1 MNKVS
6 IEYWRLASRDM
17 KDLILVIML
26 IWITPSLA
34 WSDYQ
39 EAIDAFDAGDV
50 LSALK
55 EFQALADENDAR
67 GQYGLAIMY
76 DLGEGVLQNSKQAA
90 KWYQLSAEQGYAD
103 AQNNLGVMY
112 ENGEGVPKN
121 YDEAMKWYRKAAELG
136 NKDAPNNIG
145 TMHMSGIGVAR
156 NFVKAHMWFSIA
168 GKSDP
173 AAVSNK
179 KYILKRMAPE
189 EVIHAESLA
198 QEWLKIREQKKQINS
213 EE

>member
-1 MNKVS
+1 M
-6 IEYWRLASRDM
+6 
-17 KDLILVIML
+17 
-26 IWITPSLA
+26 
-34 WSDYQ
+34 
-39 EAIDAFDAGDV
+39 
-50 LSALK
+50 
-55 EFQALADENDAR
+55 
-67 GQYGLAIMY
+67 
-76 DLGEGVLQNSKQAA
+76 QNSEQAA

-189 EVIHAESLA
+189 EVIHSESLA
-198 QEWLKIREQKKQINS
+198 QEWLKIREQKKQVNS